1 MNKILR
7 ISMIAV
13 LALIA
18 NFSFAGVSTI
28 DFTKLSVKTVS
39 DVDNKENN
47 GYTFT
52 SGDFTFTAKK
62 NKGQAA
68 PTQNA
73 NSKDLRHYA
82 KNSITIS
89 GAKMT
94 KMVFTM
100 SEAGKRQWATVTASE
115 GTMTVDKTNG
125 TTTWENTNGSS
136 SVTLTVGDKNDN
148 GTNKSKTAGQFNVDK
163 VDITSDG
170 QGGGET
176 PTPPAEE
183 TKAENIA
190 AFKALA
196 SGTTATLTLKNAQ
209 VVYKNVYTTKKSG
222 ATNTE
227 YYVRDA
233 SGAIQFFNTDLELNV
248 NQVINGTVE
257 VTYSLF
263 NELPEATKTA
273 NTSAEKLTITDGETA
288 VPTKVTVADLTS
300 NKYLCDLVTVENA
313 NIISETS
320 GTYTNQYLTNGTDKV
335 MIYDKFKTEISI
347 TDGEGLDVTGILVTT
362 KLSGNIIK
370 ELAPISAPIPTGINN
385 ITTDATLENAPA
397 FNLAGQKVGKAY
409 KGVVIKAGKKFIQ
422 K

>member
-1 MNKILR
+1 
-7 ISMIAV
+7 MIAV

-18 NFSFAGVSTI
+18 NVSFAGVSTI
-28 DFTKLSVKTVS
+28 DFTKLAVKTVS
-39 DVDNKENN
+39 DENNKENN

-52 SGDFTFTAKK
+52 SGDFNFTTKK
-62 NKGQAA
+62 NNGQTA

-73 NSKDLRHYA
+73 NTKDLRHYA
-82 KNSITIS
+82 KNTITIS

-100 SEAGKRQWATVTASE
+100 SDAGKKQWATVTASE

-136 SVTLTVGDKNDN
+136 SVTLTVGDNNDFGSN
-148 GTNKSKTAGQFNVDK
+148 TKKKAGQFNVDK

-190 AFKALA
+190 AFKALT

-209 VVYKNVYTTKKSG
+209 VVYKNVYTTKSG

-248 NQVINGTVE
+248 NQIINGTVE
-257 VTYSLF
+257 VKYTLY
-263 NELPEATKTA
+263 NEMTEATKTA
-273 NTSAEKLTITDGETA
+273 NTSAEKLTITDGEAA
-288 VPTKVTVADLTS
+288 VPTKVTVADLTT

-320 GTYTNQYLTNGTDKV
+320 GTHTNQYLTNGTDKV
-335 MIYDKFKTEISI
+335 MIYDKFKTKTNI
-347 TDGEGLDVTGILVTT
+347 TDGEGFDVTGIFVTA

-370 ELAPISAPIPTGINN
+370 EFAPISAPVPTGINN
-385 ITTDATLENAPA
+385 ITTEAADANAPA
-397 FNLAGQKVGKAY
+397 YNLAGQKVGKEY

>member
-28 DFTKLSVKTVS
+28 DFTKLAVKTVS
-39 DVDNKENN
+39 DENNKENN

-52 SGDFTFTAKK
+52 SGDFNFTTKK
-62 NKGQAA
+62 NNGQTA

-73 NSKDLRHYA
+73 NTKDLRHYA
-82 KNSITIS
+82 KNTITIS

-100 SEAGKRQWATVTASE
+100 SDAGKKQWATVTASE

-136 SVTLTVGDKNDN
+136 SVTLTVGDNNDFGSN
-148 GTNKSKTAGQFNVDK
+148 TKKKAGQFNVDK

-209 VVYKNVYTTKKSG
+209 VVYKNVYTTKSG

-257 VTYSLF
+257 VTYSPF

-335 MIYDKFKTEISI
+335 MIYDKFKTKTNI
-347 TDGEGLDVTGILVTT
+347 TDGEGFDVTGIFVTA

-370 ELAPISAPIPTGINN
+370 EFAPISAPVPTGINN
-385 ITTDATLENAPA
+385 ITTEAADANAPA
-397 FNLAGQKVGKAY
+397 YNLAGQKVGKEY

>member
-1 MNKILR
+1 MIKILR

-18 NFSFAGVSTI
+18 NVSFAGVSTI
-28 DFTKLSVKTVS
+28 DFTKLAVKTVS
-39 DVDNKENN
+39 DENNKENN

-73 NSKDLRHYA
+73 STKDLRHYA
-82 KNSITIS
+82 KNTITIS

-100 SEAGKRQWATVTASE
+100 SDAGKKQWATVTASE

-136 SVTLTVGDKNDN
+136 SVTLTVGDKNDF
-148 GTNKSKTAGQFNVDK
+148 GTNKNKTAGQFNVDK

-209 VVYKNVYTTKKSG
+209 VVYKNVYTTKSG
-222 ATNTE
+222 TNTE

-257 VTYSLF
+257 VTYSPF
-263 NELPEATKTA
+263 NELPEAKKTA
-273 NTSAEKLTITDGETA
+273 NTSAEKLTITDGEAA

-335 MIYDKFKTEISI
+335 MIYNKFKTNVTISE
-347 TDGEGLDVTGILVTT
+347 GEGYDVTGVLVTA
-362 KLSGNIIK
+362 KLSGKIVK
-370 ELAPISAPIPTGINN
+370 ELAPISTPVPTGINN
-385 ITTDATLENAPA
+385 ITTEATDANAPA
-397 FNLAGQKVGKAY
+397 YNLSGQRVGKNA
-409 KGVVIKAGKKFIQ
+409 KGVLIKNGKKYVV

>member
-1 MNKILR
+1 MIKILR

-18 NFSFAGVSTI
+18 NVSFAGVSTI
-28 DFTKLSVKTVS
+28 DFTKLAVKTVS
-39 DVDNKENN
+39 DENNKENN

-68 PTQNA
+68 PTQNTS
-73 NSKDLRHYA
+73 SKDLRHYA
-82 KNSITIS
+82 KNTITIS

-100 SEAGKRQWATVTASE
+100 SGAGKKQWATVTASE

-136 SVTLTVGDKNDN
+136 SVTLTVGDKNDF
-148 GTNKSKTAGQFNVDK
+148 GTNKNKTAGQFNVDK

-209 VVYKNVYTTKKSG
+209 VVYKNVYTTKSG
-222 ATNTE
+222 TNTE

-257 VTYSLF
+257 VTYSPF
-263 NELPEATKTA
+263 NELPEAKKTA
-273 NTSAEKLTITDGETA
+273 NTSAEKLTITDGEAA

-335 MIYDKFKTEISI
+335 MIYNKFKTNVTISE
-347 TDGEGLDVTGILVTT
+347 GEGYDVTGVLVTA
-362 KLSGNIIK
+362 KLSGKIVK
-370 ELAPISAPIPTGINN
+370 ELAPISTPVPTGINN
-385 ITTDATLENAPA
+385 ITTEATDANAPA
-397 FNLAGQKVGKAY
+397 YNLAGQRVGKNA
-409 KGVVIKAGKKFIQ
+409 KGVLIKNGKKYVV

>member
-1 MNKILR
+1 MIKILR

-18 NFSFAGVSTI
+18 NVSFAGVSTI
-28 DFTKLSVKTVS
+28 DFTKLAVTTVS
-39 DVDNKENN
+39 DENNKENN

-62 NKGQAA
+62 NNGSTQ
-68 PTQNA
+68 PTKNA

-82 KNSITIS
+82 KNTIIIS

-94 KMVFTM
+94 KMVFTI
-100 SEAGKRQWATVTASE
+100 SNAGKSRWAKVTASE
-115 GTMTVDKTNG
+115 GTMTVDKTKG
-125 TTTWENTNGSS
+125 TATWENTVGSS
-136 SVTLTVGDKNDN
+136 SVTLTVGDKNEY
-148 GTNKSKTAGQFNVDK
+148 GTDAKTKAGQFNVDK

-196 SGTTATLTLKNAQ
+196 SGTTATLTLKDAQ
-209 VVYKNVYTTKKSG
+209 VVYKNVYTTKSG
-222 ATNTE
+222 TNTE

-257 VTYSLF
+257 VTYSPF
-263 NELPEATKTA
+263 NELPEAKKTA
-273 NTSAEKLTITDGETA
+273 NTSAEKLTITDGEAA
-288 VPTKVTVADLTS
+288 VPTKVIVADLTS

-335 MIYDKFKTEISI
+335 MIYDKFKTKTSI
-347 TDGEGLDVTGILVTT
+347 TDGEGLDVTGILVTA
-362 KLSGNIIK
+362 KLSGNIIN

>member
-28 DFTKLSVKTVS
+28 DFTKLAVKTVS
-39 DVDNKENN
+39 DENNKENN

-52 SGDFTFTAKK
+52 SGDFNFTTKK
-62 NKGQAA
+62 NNGQTA

-73 NSKDLRHYA
+73 NTKDLRHYA
-82 KNSITIS
+82 KNTITIS

-100 SEAGKRQWATVTASE
+100 SDAGKKQWATVTASE

-136 SVTLTVGDKNDN
+136 SVTLTVGDNNDFGSN
-148 GTNKSKTAGQFNVDK
+148 TKKKAGQFNVDK

-190 AFKALA
+190 AFKALT

-209 VVYKNVYTTKKSG
+209 VVYKNVYTTKSG

-257 VTYSLF
+257 VTYSPF

-335 MIYDKFKTEISI
+335 MIYDKFKTKTNI
-347 TDGEGLDVTGILVTT
+347 TDGEGFDVTGIFVTA

-370 ELAPISAPIPTGINN
+370 EFAPISAPVPTGINN
-385 ITTDATLENAPA
+385 ITTEATDANAPA
-397 FNLAGQKVGKAY
+397 YNLAGQKVGKAY

>member
-18 NFSFAGVSTI
+18 NVSFAQ
-28 DFTKLSVKTVS
+28 TV
-39 DVDNKENN
+39 V
-47 GYTFT
+47 
-52 SGDFTFTAKK
+52 TFTAETD
-62 NKGQAA
+62 KGSFDATETGTGAGADEITKDGVTIKTSNGAFAA
-68 PTQNA
+68 TDYKTQVAQYRIYKSATFTVSSTVGNITKVVITCTANGSAKQGPGCFTGDNYKASTGKEGTWSGNA
-73 NSKDLRHYA
+73 ASL
-82 KNSITIS
+82 TL
-89 GAKMT
+89 
-94 KMVFTM
+94 
-100 SEAGKRQWATVTASE
+100 TASNNQVRATKVE
-115 GTMTVDKTNG
+115 
-125 TTTWENTNGSS
+125 
-136 SVTLTVGDKNDN
+136 VTIGGET
-148 GTNKSKTAGQFNVDK
+148 
-163 VDITSDG
+163 
-170 QGGGET
+170 GGET

-209 VVYKNVYTTKKSG
+209 VVYKNVYTTKSG

-273 NTSAEKLTITDGETA
+273 NTSAEKLTITDGEAA

-300 NKYLCDLVTVENA
+300 DKYLCDLVTVENA

-335 MIYDKFKTEISI
+335 MIYDKFKTKTSI
-347 TDGEGLDVTGILVTT
+347 TDGEGFDVTGILITA

-370 ELAPISAPIPTGINN
+370 ELAPISAPVPTGINN
-385 ITTDATLENAPA
+385 ITTDAADADAPVY
-397 FNLAGQKVGKAY
+397 NLSGQRVGKNA
-409 KGVVIKAGKKFIQ
+409 KGVLIKNGKKYVV

>member
-18 NFSFAGVSTI
+18 NVSFAGVSTI
-28 DFTKLSVKTVS
+28 DFTKLAVKTVS
-39 DVDNKENN
+39 DENNKENN

-52 SGDFTFTAKK
+52 SGDFNFTTKK
-62 NKGQAA
+62 NNGQTA

-73 NSKDLRHYA
+73 STKDLRHYA
-82 KNSITIS
+82 KNTITIS
-89 GAKMT
+89 GAKMI

-100 SEAGKRQWATVTASE
+100 SNAGKKQWATVTASE

-136 SVTLTVGDKNDN
+136 SVTLTVGDNNDFGSN
-148 GTNKSKTAGQFNVDK
+148 TKKKAGQFNVDK

-190 AFKALA
+190 AFKALT

-209 VVYKNVYTTKKSG
+209 VVYKNVYTTKSG

-248 NQVINGTVE
+248 NQIINGTVE
-257 VTYSLF
+257 VKYTLY
-263 NELPEATKTA
+263 NEMTEATKTA
-273 NTSAEKLTITDGETA
+273 NTSAEKLTITDGEAA
-288 VPTKVTVADLTS
+288 VPTKVTVADLTT

-320 GTYTNQYLTNGTDKV
+320 GTHTNQYLTNGTDKV
-335 MIYDKFKTEISI
+335 MIYDKFKTKTNI
-347 TDGEGLDVTGILVTT
+347 TDGEGFDVTGILVTA

-370 ELAPISAPIPTGINN
+370 EFAPISAPVPTDINN
-385 ITTDATLENAPA
+385 ITTEAADANAPA
-397 FNLAGQKVGKAY
+397 YNLAGQKVGKAY

>member
-1 MNKILR
+1 MIKILR

-18 NFSFAGVSTI
+18 NVSFAGVSTI
-28 DFTKLSVKTVS
+28 DFTKLTVTTVS
-39 DVDNKENN
+39 DENNKENN

-62 NKGQAA
+62 NNGSTQ
-68 PTQNA
+68 PTKNA

-82 KNSITIS
+82 KNTIIIS

-94 KMVFTM
+94 KMVFTI
-100 SEAGKRQWATVTASE
+100 SNAGKSRWAKVTASE
-115 GTMTVDKTNG
+115 GTMTVDQTKG
-125 TTTWENTNGSS
+125 TATWENTVGSS
-136 SVTLTVGDKNDN
+136 SVTLTVGDKNEY
-148 GTNKSKTAGQFNVDK
+148 GTDAKTKAGQFNVDK

-209 VVYKNVYTTKKSG
+209 VVYKNVYTTKSG
-222 ATNTE
+222 TNTE

-257 VTYSLF
+257 VTYSPF
-263 NELPEATKTA
+263 NELPEAKKTA

-335 MIYDKFKTEISI
+335 MIYDKFKTKTNI
-347 TDGEGLDVTGILVTT
+347 TDGEGFDVTGIFVTAN
-362 KLSGNIIK
+362 LSGNIIK
-370 ELAPISAPIPTGINN
+370 ELAPISAPVPTGINN
-385 ITTDATLENAPA
+385 ITTEATDANAPVY
-397 FNLAGQKVGKAY
+397 NLSGQCVGKNA
-409 KGVVIKAGKKFIQ
+409 KGVLIKNGKKYVV

>member
-18 NFSFAGVSTI
+18 NVSFAGVSTI
-28 DFTKLSVKTVS
+28 DFTKLAVKTVS
-39 DVDNKENN
+39 DENNKENN

-52 SGDFTFTAKK
+52 SGDFNFTTKK
-62 NKGQAA
+62 NNGQTA

-73 NSKDLRHYA
+73 STKDLRHYA
-82 KNSITIS
+82 KNTITIS

-100 SEAGKRQWATVTASE
+100 SNAGKKQWATVTASE

-136 SVTLTVGDKNDN
+136 SVTLTVGDNNDFGSN
-148 GTNKSKTAGQFNVDK
+148 TKKKAGQFNVDK

-190 AFKALA
+190 AFKALT

-209 VVYKNVYTTKKSG
+209 VVYKNVYTTKSG

-257 VTYSLF
+257 VTYSPF

-273 NTSAEKLTITDGETA
+273 NTSAEKLTITDGEAA
-288 VPTKVTVADLTS
+288 VPTKVTVADLTT

-320 GTYTNQYLTNGTDKV
+320 GTHTNQYLTNGTDKV
-335 MIYDKFKTEISI
+335 MIYDKFKTKTNI
-347 TDGEGLDVTGILVTT
+347 TDGEGFDVTGILVTA

-370 ELAPISAPIPTGINN
+370 EFAPISAPVPTDINN
-385 ITTDATLENAPA
+385 ITTEAADANAPA
-397 FNLAGQKVGKAY
+397 YNLAGQKVGKAY

>member
-1 MNKILR
+1 MIKILR

-18 NFSFAGVSTI
+18 NVSFAGVSTI
-28 DFTKLSVKTVS
+28 DFTKLAVKTVS
-39 DVDNKENN
+39 DENNKENN

-73 NSKDLRHYA
+73 NTKDLRHYA
-82 KNSITIS
+82 KNTITIS

-100 SEAGKRQWATVTASE
+100 SDAGKKQWATVTASE

-136 SVTLTVGDKNDN
+136 SVTLTVGDKNDF
-148 GTNKSKTAGQFNVDK
+148 GTNKNKTAGQFNVDK

-209 VVYKNVYTTKKSG
+209 VVYKNVYTTKSG
-222 ATNTE
+222 TNTE

-257 VTYSLF
+257 VTYSPF
-263 NELPEATKTA
+263 NELPEAKKTA

-320 GTYTNQYLTNGTDKV
+320 GAYTNQYLTNGTDKV
-335 MIYDKFKTEISI
+335 MIYNKFKTNVTISE
-347 TDGEGLDVTGILVTT
+347 GEGYDVTGVLVTA
-362 KLSGNIIK
+362 KLSGKIVK
-370 ELAPISAPIPTGINN
+370 ELAPISTPVPTGINN
-385 ITTDATLENAPA
+385 ITTEATDANAPA
-397 FNLAGQKVGKAY
+397 YNLAGQRVGKNA
-409 KGVVIKAGKKFIQ
+409 KGVLIKNGKKYVV

>member
-18 NFSFAGVSTI
+18 NFSYAGVSTI
-28 DFTKLSVKTVS
+28 DFTKLAVKIVS
-39 DVDNKENN
+39 DENNKENN

-62 NKGQAA
+62 NNGQTP
-68 PTQNA
+68 PTQNTT
-73 NSKDLRHYA
+73 SKDLRHYA
-82 KNSITIS
+82 KNTITIS

-94 KMVFTM
+94 KMVFTI
-100 SEAGKRQWATVTASE
+100 SKAGKKQWAIVTASE
-115 GTMTVDKTNG
+115 GTMTVDVNSG
-125 TTTWENTNGSS
+125 TATWENTNGSS
-136 SVTLTVGDKNDN
+136 SVTLTVGDNNDFGSN
-148 GTNKSKTAGQFNVDK
+148 TKKKAGQFNVDK

-196 SGTTATLTLKNAQ
+196 SGTTATLTLKDAQ
-209 VVYKNVYTTKKSG
+209 VFYKNVYTTKSG

-257 VTYSLF
+257 VTYSPF
-263 NELPEATKTA
+263 NELPEAKKTA

-335 MIYDKFKTEISI
+335 MIYDKFKTKTNI
-347 TDGEGLDVTGILVTT
+347 TDGEGFDVTGIFVTA

-370 ELAPISAPIPTGINN
+370 EFAPISAPVPTGINN
-385 ITTDATLENAPA
+385 ITTEATDANAPA
-397 FNLAGQKVGKAY
+397 YNLAGQKVGKEY

>member
-18 NFSFAGVSTI
+18 NVSFAGVSTI
-28 DFTKLSVKTVS
+28 DFTKLTATTVS
-39 DVDNKENN
+39 DENNKENN

-62 NKGQAA
+62 NNGSTQ
-68 PTQNA
+68 PIQNA
-73 NSKDLRHYA
+73 STKDLRHYA
-82 KNSITIS
+82 KNTLTIS

-94 KMVFTM
+94 KMVFTI
-100 SEAGKRQWATVTASE
+100 SKAGKSRWAKVTASE
-115 GTMTVDKTNG
+115 GTMTVDQTKG
-125 TTTWENTNGSS
+125 TATWENTVGSS
-136 SVTLTVGDKNDN
+136 SVTLTVGDKNEY
-148 GTNKSKTAGQFNVDK
+148 GTDAKTKAGQFNVDK

-209 VVYKNVYTTKKSG
+209 VVYKNVYTTKSG
-222 ATNTE
+222 TNTE

-233 SGAIQFFNTDLELNV
+233 SGAIQFFNTGLELNV

-257 VTYSLF
+257 VTYSPY
-263 NELPEATKTA
+263 NEMPEAKKTA
-273 NTSAEKLTITDGETA
+273 NTSAEKLTITDGEAA

-300 NKYLCDLVTVENA
+300 DKYLCDLVTVENV
-313 NIISETS
+313 NITTEKE
-320 GTYTNQYLTNGTDKV
+320 GTYTNNYLVSGDDKV
-335 MIYDKFKTEISI
+335 MIYDKFKTNVTISE
-347 TDGEGLDVTGILVTT
+347 GEGYDVTGVLVTA
-362 KLSGNIIK
+362 KLSGKIVK
-370 ELAPISAPIPTGINN
+370 ELAPISTPVPTGINN
-385 ITTDATLENAPA
+385 ITTEATDANAPA
-397 FNLAGQKVGKAY
+397 YNLAGQRVGKNA
-409 KGVVIKAGKKFIQ
+409 KGVLIKNGKKYVV

>member
-28 DFTKLSVKTVS
+28 DFTKLAVKTVS
-39 DVDNKENN
+39 DENNKENN

-52 SGDFTFTAKK
+52 SGDFNFTTKK
-62 NKGQAA
+62 NNGQTA
-68 PTQNA
+68 PTQNT
-73 NSKDLRHYA
+73 NTKDLRHYA
-82 KNSITIS
+82 KNTITIS

-100 SEAGKRQWATVTASE
+100 SDAGKKQWATVTASE

-136 SVTLTVGDKNDN
+136 SVTLTVGDNNDFGSN
-148 GTNKSKTAGQFNVDK
+148 TKKKAGQFNVDK

-190 AFKALA
+190 AFKALT

-209 VVYKNVYTTKKSG
+209 VVYKNVYTTKSG

-227 YYVRDA
+227 YYVCDA

-257 VTYSLF
+257 VTYSPF
-263 NELPEATKTA
+263 NELPEAKKTA
-273 NTSAEKLTITDGETA
+273 NTSAEKLTITDGEAA
-288 VPTKVTVADLTS
+288 VPTKVTVADLTT

-320 GTYTNQYLTNGTDKV
+320 GTHTNQYLTNGTDKV
-335 MIYDKFKTEISI
+335 MIYDKFKTKTNI
-347 TDGEGLDVTGILVTT
+347 TDGEGFDVTGILVTA

-370 ELAPISAPIPTGINN
+370 EFAPISAPVPTGINN
-385 ITTDATLENAPA
+385 ITTEATDANAPA
-397 FNLAGQKVGKAY
+397 YNLAGQKVGKEY

>member
-1 MNKILR
+1 
-7 ISMIAV
+7 MIAV

-18 NFSFAGVSTI
+18 NVSFAGVSTI
-28 DFTKLSVKTVS
+28 DFTKLTVKTVS
-39 DVDNKENN
+39 DENNKENN

-52 SGDFTFTAKK
+52 SGDFNFTTKK
-62 NKGQAA
+62 NNGQNA

-73 NSKDLRHYA
+73 NTKDLRHYA
-82 KNSITIS
+82 KNTIIIS

-100 SEAGKRQWATVTASE
+100 SDAGKKQWATVTASE

-136 SVTLTVGDKNDN
+136 SVTLTVGDNNDFGSN
-148 GTNKSKTAGQFNVDK
+148 TKKKAGQFNVNK

-176 PTPPAEE
+176 PTPPVEE

-196 SGTTATLTLKNAQ
+196 SGTTATLTLKDAQ
-209 VVYKNVYTTKKSG
+209 VFYKNVYTTKSG

-263 NELPEATKTA
+263 NELPEAKKTA
-273 NTSAEKLTITDGETA
+273 NTSAEKLTITDGEAA

-335 MIYDKFKTEISI
+335 MIYDKFKTKTSI
-347 TDGEGLDVTGILVTT
+347 TDGEGLDVTGILVTA
-362 KLSGNIIK
+362 KLGDNTIK
-370 ELAPISAPIPTGINN
+370 ELAPISAPVPTGINS
-385 ITTDATLENAPA
+385 ITTDAADANAPVY
-397 FNLAGQKVGKAY
+397 NLAGQKVGKEY

>member
-28 DFTKLSVKTVS
+28 DFTKLTVKAVS
-39 DVDNKENN
+39 DENNKENN

-52 SGDFTFTAKK
+52 SGDFNFTTKK
-62 NKGQAA
+62 NKGQNA

-73 NSKDLRHYA
+73 STKDLRHYA
-82 KNSITIS
+82 KNTITIS

-100 SEAGKRQWATVTASE
+100 SDAGKRQWATVTASE

-136 SVTLTVGDKNDN
+136 SVTLTVGDKNDFGSN
-148 GTNKSKTAGQFNVDK
+148 TTKKAGQFNVDK

-170 QGGGET
+170 QAGGET

-196 SGTTATLTLKNAQ
+196 SGTTATLTLKDAQ
-209 VVYKNVYTTKKSG
+209 VLYKNVYTTKSG
-222 ATNTE
+222 ETNTE

-248 NQVINGTVE
+248 NQ
-257 VTYSLF
+257 
-263 NELPEATKTA
+263 
-273 NTSAEKLTITDGETA
+273 
-288 VPTKVTVADLTS
+288 
-300 NKYLCDLVTVENA
+300 
-313 NIISETS
+313 II
-320 GTYTNQYLTNGTDKV
+320 NGTDKV
-335 MIYDKFKTEISI
+335 MIYDKFKTKTSI
-347 TDGEGLDVTGILVTT
+347 TNGEGFDVTGILVTA

-370 ELAPISAPIPTGINN
+370 ELAPISAPVPTGINS
-385 ITTDATLENAPA
+385 ITTDAADVNAPA
-397 FNLAGQKVGKAY
+397 YNLAGQKVGKEY

>member
-18 NFSFAGVSTI
+18 NVSFAGVSTI

-39 DVDNKENN
+39 DADNKENN
-47 GYTFT
+47 GYSFT

-62 NKGQAA
+62 NNGQIA
-68 PTQNA
+68 PTQNG

-100 SEAGKRQWATVTASE
+100 SEAGKKQWATVTASE

-136 SVTLTVGDKNDN
+136 SVTLTVGDNNDFGSN
-148 GTNKSKTAGQFNVDK
+148 TKKKAGQFNVDK

-209 VVYKNVYTTKKSG
+209 VVYKNVYTTKSG

-257 VTYSLF
+257 VTYSPF

-347 TDGEGLDVTGILVTT
+347 TDGEGLDVTGILVTA
-362 KLSGNIIK
+362 KLSGVVTK

-409 KGVVIKAGKKFIQ
+409 KGVVIKAGKKFVQ

>member
-7 ISMIAV
+7 YSFIAL
-13 LALIA
+13 LAFICDFA
-18 NFSFAGVSTI
+18 FAGVSTI
-28 DFTKLSVKTVS
+28 DFTKLTVKAVS
-39 DVDNKENN
+39 DENNKENN

-62 NKGQAA
+62 NNGQNA
-68 PTQNA
+68 PTKNA
-73 NSKDLRHYA
+73 SAKDLRHYA

-94 KMVFTM
+94 KMVFTI
-100 SEAGKRQWATVTASE
+100 SNAGKKQWAIVTASE
-115 GTMTVDKTNG
+115 GTMTVDQTKG
-125 TTTWENTNGSS
+125 TATWENTVGSS
-136 SVTLTVGDKNDN
+136 SVTLTVGDKNEY
-148 GTNKSKTAGQFNVDK
+148 GTAEKTKAGQFNVDK

-176 PTPPAEE
+176 PTPPVEE

-209 VVYKNVYTTKKSG
+209 VVYKNVYKTKSG
-222 ATNTE
+222 TNTE

-233 SGAIQFFNTDLELNV
+233 SGAIQFFNTGLELNV

-257 VTYSLF
+257 VTYSPF
-263 NELPEATKTA
+263 NELPEAKKTA

-288 VPTKVTVADLTS
+288 VPTKVTVADLTT
-300 NKYLCDLVTVENA
+300 NKYLCDLVTVENV
-313 NIISETS
+313 NITTEKED
-320 GTYTNQYLTNGTDKV
+320 TYTNNYLVSGDDKV
-335 MIYDKFKTEISI
+335 MVYDKFKTKVAI
-347 TDGEGLDVTGILVTT
+347 TDGEGYDVTGILVTA
-362 KLSGNIIK
+362 KLSGNVVN
-370 ELAPISAPIPTGINN
+370 ELAPISAPVPTGINH
-385 ITTDATLENAPA
+385 ITTDAADADAPVY
-397 FNLAGQKVGKAY
+397 NLSGQRVGKNA
-409 KGVVIKAGKKFIQ
+409 KGVLVKNGKKYVV

>member
-18 NFSFAGVSTI
+18 NVSFAGVSTI

-39 DVDNKENN
+39 DADNKENN
-47 GYTFT
+47 GYSFT

-62 NKGQAA
+62 NNGQTA
-68 PTQNA
+68 PTQNG

-100 SEAGKRQWATVTASE
+100 SEAGKKQWATVTASE

-136 SVTLTVGDKNDN
+136 SVTLTVGDNNDFGSN
-148 GTNKSKTAGQFNVDK
+148 TKKKAGQFNVDK

-209 VVYKNVYTTKKSG
+209 VVYKNVYTTKSG

-248 NQVINGTVE
+248 NQIINGTVE
-257 VTYSLF
+257 VKYTLY
-263 NELPEATKTA
+263 NEMTEATKTA

-347 TDGEGLDVTGILVTT
+347 TDGEGLDVSGILVTA
-362 KLSGNIIK
+362 KLSGVVTK

-409 KGVVIKAGKKFIQ
+409 KGVVIKAGKKFVQ

>member
-68 PTQNA
+68 PTKNA

-100 SEAGKRQWATVTASE
+100 SEAGKKQWATVTASE

-209 VVYKNVYTTKKSG
+209 VVYKNVYTTKSG

-233 SGAIQFFNTDLELNV
+233 SGAIQFYNTGLDLKV
-248 NQVINGTVE
+248 NQILNGTVE
-257 VTYSLF
+257 VKYSPF
-263 NELPEATKTA
+263 NDMPEAAKST
-273 NTSAEKLTITDGETA
+273 NTSAEKLTITDGEAA
-288 VPTKVTVADLTS
+288 VPTKVTVADLATD
-300 NKYLCDLVTVENA
+300 KYLCDLVTVENV
-313 NIISETS
+313 NITTEEE
-320 GTYTNQYLTNGTDKV
+320 GNYTNNYLVSGDDKV
-335 MIYDKFKTEISI
+335 MIYDKFKTNVTIS
-347 TDGEGLDVTGILVTT
+347 DGEGFDVTGVLVTA
-362 KLSGNIIK
+362 KLSGKIVK
-370 ELAPISAPIPTGINN
+370 ELAPISAPVPTGINN
-385 ITTDATLENAPA
+385 ITTETTDANAPA
-397 FNLAGQKVGKAY
+397 YNLSGQRVGKNA
-409 KGVVIKAGKKFIQ
+409 KGVLIKNGKKYVV

>member
-1 MNKILR
+1 MIKILR

-18 NFSFAGVSTI
+18 NVSFAGVSTI
-28 DFTKLSVKTVS
+28 DFTKLTVTTVS
-39 DVDNKENN
+39 DENNKENN

-62 NKGQAA
+62 NNGSTQ
-68 PTQNA
+68 PTKNA

-82 KNSITIS
+82 KNTIIIS

-94 KMVFTM
+94 KMVFTI
-100 SEAGKRQWATVTASE
+100 SNAGKSRWAKVTASE
-115 GTMTVDKTNG
+115 GTMTVDQTKG
-125 TTTWENTNGSS
+125 TATWENTVGSS
-136 SVTLTVGDKNDN
+136 SVTLTVGDKNEY
-148 GTNKSKTAGQFNVDK
+148 GTDAKTKAGQFNVDK

-209 VVYKNVYTTKKSG
+209 VVYKNVYTTKSG
-222 ATNTE
+222 TNTE

-257 VTYSLF
+257 VTYSPF
-263 NELPEATKTA
+263 NELPEAKKTA

-335 MIYDKFKTEISI
+335 MIYNKFKTNVTISE
-347 TDGEGLDVTGILVTT
+347 GEGYDVTGVLVTA
-362 KLSGNIIK
+362 KLSGNIVK
-370 ELAPISAPIPTGINN
+370 ELAPISAPVPTGINN
-385 ITTDATLENAPA
+385 ITTEATDANAPVY
-397 FNLAGQKVGKAY
+397 NLSGQCVGKNA
-409 KGVVIKAGKKFIQ
+409 KGVLIKNGKKYVV

>member
-18 NFSFAGVSTI
+18 NVSFAGVSTI
-28 DFTKLSVKTVS
+28 DFTKLAVKTVS
-39 DVDNKENN
+39 DENNKENN

-52 SGDFTFTAKK
+52 SGDFNFTTKK
-62 NKGQAA
+62 NNGQTA

-73 NSKDLRHYA
+73 STKDLRHYA
-82 KNSITIS
+82 KNTITIS

-100 SEAGKRQWATVTASE
+100 SDAGKKQWATVTASE

-136 SVTLTVGDKNDN
+136 SVTLTVGDNNDFGSN
-148 GTNKSKTAGQFNVDK
+148 TKKKAGQFNVDK

-190 AFKALA
+190 AFKALT

-209 VVYKNVYTTKKSG
+209 VVYKNVYTTKSG
-222 ATNTE
+222 TTNTE

-248 NQVINGTVE
+248 NQIINGTVE
-257 VTYSLF
+257 VKYTLY
-263 NELPEATKTA
+263 NEMTEATKTA
-273 NTSAEKLTITDGETA
+273 NTSAEKLTITDGEAA
-288 VPTKVTVADLTS
+288 VPTKVTVADLTT

-320 GTYTNQYLTNGTDKV
+320 GTHTNQYLTNGTDKV
-335 MIYDKFKTEISI
+335 MIYDKFKTKTNI
-347 TDGEGLDVTGILVTT
+347 TDGEGFDVTGILVTA

-370 ELAPISAPIPTGINN
+370 EFAPISAPVPTGINN
-385 ITTDATLENAPA
+385 ITTEAADANAPA
-397 FNLAGQKVGKAY
+397 YNLAGQKVGKEY

>member
-1 MNKILR
+1 MIKILR

-18 NFSFAGVSTI
+18 NVSFAGVSTI
-28 DFTKLSVKTVS
+28 DFTKLAVKTVS
-39 DVDNKENN
+39 DENNKENN

-73 NSKDLRHYA
+73 NTKDLRHYA
-82 KNSITIS
+82 KNTITIS

-100 SEAGKRQWATVTASE
+100 SDAGKKQWATVTASE

-136 SVTLTVGDKNDN
+136 SVTLTVGDNNDFGSN
-148 GTNKSKTAGQFNVDK
+148 TKKKAGQFNVDK

-209 VVYKNVYTTKKSG
+209 VVYKNVYTTKLG

-248 NQVINGTVE
+248 NQIINGTVE
-257 VTYSLF
+257 VKYTLF

-300 NKYLCDLVTVENA
+300 NKYLCDLLTVENA

-335 MIYDKFKTEISI
+335 MIYDKFKTKTNI
-347 TDGEGLDVTGILVTT
+347 TDGEGFDVTGIFVTA

-370 ELAPISAPIPTGINN
+370 EFAPISAPVPTGINN
-385 ITTDATLENAPA
+385 ITTEATDANAPA
-397 FNLAGQKVGKAY
+397 YNLSGQRVGKNA
-409 KGVVIKAGKKFIQ
+409 KGVLIKNGKKYVV

>member
-18 NFSFAGVSTI
+18 NVSFAGVSTI

-39 DVDNKENN
+39 DADNKENN
-47 GYTFT
+47 GYSFT

-62 NKGQAA
+62 NNGQTA
-68 PTQNA
+68 PTQNG

-100 SEAGKRQWATVTASE
+100 SEAGKKQWATVTASE

-136 SVTLTVGDKNDN
+136 SVTLTVGDNNDFGSN
-148 GTNKSKTAGQFNVDK
+148 TKKKAGQFNVDK

-209 VVYKNVYTTKKSG
+209 VVYKNVYTTKSG

-257 VTYSLF
+257 VTYSPF

-347 TDGEGLDVTGILVTT
+347 TDGEGLDVTGILVTA
-362 KLSGNIIK
+362 KLSGVVTK

-409 KGVVIKAGKKFIQ
+409 KGVVIKAGKKFVQ

>member
-28 DFTKLSVKTVS
+28 DFTKLAVKTVS
-39 DVDNKENN
+39 DENNKENN

-52 SGDFTFTAKK
+52 SGDFNFTTKK
-62 NKGQAA
+62 NNGQTA
-68 PTQNA
+68 PTQNT
-73 NSKDLRHYA
+73 NTKDLRHYA
-82 KNSITIS
+82 KNTITIS
-89 GAKMT
+89 GVKMT

-100 SEAGKRQWATVTASE
+100 SDAGKKQWATVTASE

-136 SVTLTVGDKNDN
+136 SVTLTVGDNNDFGSN
-148 GTNKSKTAGQFNVDK
+148 TKKKAGQFNVDK

-190 AFKALA
+190 AFKALT

-209 VVYKNVYTTKKSG
+209 VVYKNVYTTKSG

-257 VTYSLF
+257 VTYSPF
-263 NELPEATKTA
+263 NELPEAKKTA
-273 NTSAEKLTITDGETA
+273 NTSAEKLTITDGEAA
-288 VPTKVTVADLTS
+288 VPTKVTVADLTT

-320 GTYTNQYLTNGTDKV
+320 GTHTNQYLTNGTDKV
-335 MIYDKFKTEISI
+335 MIYDKFKTKTNI
-347 TDGEGLDVTGILVTT
+347 TDGEGFDVTGILVTA

-370 ELAPISAPIPTGINN
+370 EFAPISAPVPTGINN
-385 ITTDATLENAPA
+385 ITTEATDANAPA
-397 FNLAGQKVGKAY
+397 YNLAGQKVGKEY
-409 KGVVIKAGKKFIQ
+409 KGVVIKACKKFIQ

>member
-1 MNKILR
+1 MIKILR

-18 NFSFAGVSTI
+18 NVSFAGVSTI
-28 DFTKLSVKTVS
+28 DFTKLAVKTVS
-39 DVDNKENN
+39 DENNKENN

-73 NSKDLRHYA
+73 NTKDLRHYA
-82 KNSITIS
+82 KNTITIS

-100 SEAGKRQWATVTASE
+100 SDAGKKQWATVTASE

-136 SVTLTVGDKNDN
+136 SVTLTVGDKNDF
-148 GTNKSKTAGQFNVDK
+148 GTNKNKTAGQFNVDK

-209 VVYKNVYTTKKSG
+209 VVYKNVYTTKSG
-222 ATNTE
+222 TNTE

-257 VTYSLF
+257 VTYSPF
-263 NELPEATKTA
+263 NELPEAKKTA

-288 VPTKVTVADLTS
+288 VPTKVTVADLTT
-300 NKYLCDLVTVENA
+300 NKYLCDLVTVENV
-313 NIISETS
+313 NITTEKE
-320 GTYTNQYLTNGTDKV
+320 GTYTNNYLVSGDDKV
-335 MIYDKFKTEISI
+335 KIYDKFKTNVTISE
-347 TDGEGLDVTGILVTT
+347 GEGYDVTGVLVTA
-362 KLSGNIIK
+362 KLSGKIVK
-370 ELAPISAPIPTGINN
+370 ELAPISAPVATGINH
-385 ITTDATLENAPA
+385 ISTAVDSADAPVY
-397 FNLAGQKVGKAY
+397 NLSGQRVGKNA
-409 KGVVIKAGKKFIQ
+409 KGVLIKNGKKYVV

>member
-1 MNKILR
+1 
-7 ISMIAV
+7 MIAV

-18 NFSFAGVSTI
+18 NVSFAGVSTI
-28 DFTKLSVKTVS
+28 DFTKLAVKTVS
-39 DVDNKENN
+39 DENNKENN

-52 SGDFTFTAKK
+52 SGDFNFTTKK
-62 NKGQAA
+62 NNGQTA

-73 NSKDLRHYA
+73 STKDLRHYA
-82 KNSITIS
+82 KNTITIS

-100 SEAGKRQWATVTASE
+100 SDAGKKQWATVTASE

-136 SVTLTVGDKNDN
+136 SVTLTVGDNNDFGSN
-148 GTNKSKTAGQFNVDK
+148 TKKKAGQFNVDK

-190 AFKALA
+190 AFKALT

-209 VVYKNVYTTKKSG
+209 VVYKNVYTTKSG

-248 NQVINGTVE
+248 NQIINGTVE
-257 VTYSLF
+257 VKYTLY
-263 NELPEATKTA
+263 NEMTEATKTA
-273 NTSAEKLTITDGETA
+273 KTSAEKLTITDGEAA
-288 VPTKVTVADLTS
+288 VPTKVTVADLTT

-320 GTYTNQYLTNGTDKV
+320 GTHTNQYLTNGTDKV
-335 MIYDKFKTEISI
+335 MIYDKFKTKTNI
-347 TDGEGLDVTGILVTT
+347 TDGEGFDVTGILVTA

-370 ELAPISAPIPTGINN
+370 EFAPISAPVPTGINN
-385 ITTDATLENAPA
+385 ITTEAADANAPA
-397 FNLAGQKVGKAY
+397 YNLAGQKVSESY
-409 KGVVIKAGKKFIQ
+409 KGVVIKAGKKFVQ

>member
-1 MNKILR
+1 MIKILR

-18 NFSFAGVSTI
+18 NVSFAGVSTI
-28 DFTKLSVKTVS
+28 DFTKLAVKTVS
-39 DVDNKENN
+39 DENNKENN

-52 SGDFTFTAKK
+52 SGDFTFSAKK
-62 NKGQAA
+62 NKGQVA

-73 NSKDLRHYA
+73 NTKDLRHYA
-82 KNSITIS
+82 KNTITIS

-100 SEAGKRQWATVTASE
+100 SDAGKKQWATVTASE

-136 SVTLTVGDKNDN
+136 SVTLTVGDNNDFGSN
-148 GTNKSKTAGQFNVDK
+148 TKKKAGQFNVDK

-196 SGTTATLTLKNAQ
+196 SGTTATLTLKDAQ
-209 VVYKNVYTTKKSG
+209 VVYKNVYTTKSG
-222 ATNTE
+222 TNTE

-233 SGAIQFFNTDLELNV
+233 SGAILFFNTDLELNV

-257 VTYSLF
+257 VTYSPF
-263 NELPEATKTA
+263 NELPQAKKTA
-273 NTSAEKLTITDGETA
+273 NTSAEKLTITDGKAA

-335 MIYDKFKTEISI
+335 MIYNKFKTNVTISE
-347 TDGEGLDVTGILVTT
+347 GEGYDVTGVLVTA
-362 KLSGNIIK
+362 KLSGKIVK
-370 ELAPISAPIPTGINN
+370 ELAPISTPVPTGINN
-385 ITTDATLENAPA
+385 ITTEATDANAPA
-397 FNLAGQKVGKAY
+397 YNLAGQRVGKNA
-409 KGVVIKAGKKFIQ
+409 KGVLIKNGKKYVV

>member
-18 NFSFAGVSTI
+18 NVSFAGVSTI
-28 DFTKLSVKTVS
+28 DFTKLAVKTVS
-39 DVDNKENN
+39 DENNKENN

-52 SGDFTFTAKK
+52 SGDFNFTTKK
-62 NKGQAA
+62 NNGQTA

-73 NSKDLRHYA
+73 STKDLRHYA
-82 KNSITIS
+82 KNTITIS

-100 SEAGKRQWATVTASE
+100 SDAGKKQWATVTASE

-136 SVTLTVGDKNDN
+136 SVTLTVGDNNDFGSN
-148 GTNKSKTAGQFNVDK
+148 TKKKAGQFNVDK

-196 SGTTATLTLKNAQ
+196 NGTTATLTLKNAQ
-209 VVYKNVYTTKKSG
+209 VVYKNVYTTKSG

-248 NQVINGTVE
+248 NQIINGTVE
-257 VTYSLF
+257 VKYTLY
-263 NELPEATKTA
+263 NEMTEATKTA

-320 GTYTNQYLTNGTDKV
+320 GTHTNQYLTNGTDKV
-335 MIYDKFKTEISI
+335 MIYDKFKTKTNI
-347 TDGEGLDVTGILVTT
+347 TDGEGFDVTGILVTA

-370 ELAPISAPIPTGINN
+370 EFAPISAPVPTGINN
-385 ITTDATLENAPA
+385 ITTEAADANAPA
-397 FNLAGQKVGKAY
+397 YNLAGQKVGKEY

>member
-18 NFSFAGVSTI
+18 NVSFAGVSTI
-28 DFTKLSVKTVS
+28 DFTKLAVKTVS
-39 DVDNKENN
+39 DENNKENN

-52 SGDFTFTAKK
+52 SGDFNFTTKK
-62 NKGQAA
+62 NNGQTA

-73 NSKDLRHYA
+73 NTKDLRHYA
-82 KNSITIS
+82 KNTITIS

-100 SEAGKRQWATVTASE
+100 SDAGKKQWATVTASE

-136 SVTLTVGDKNDN
+136 SVTLTVGDNNDFGSN
-148 GTNKSKTAGQFNVDK
+148 TKKKAGQFNVDK

-190 AFKALA
+190 AFKALT

-209 VVYKNVYTTKKSG
+209 VVYKNVYTTKSG

-248 NQVINGTVE
+248 NQIINGTVE
-257 VTYSLF
+257 VKYTLY
-263 NELPEATKTA
+263 NEMTEATKTA
-273 NTSAEKLTITDGETA
+273 NTSAEKLTITDGEAA
-288 VPTKVTVADLTS
+288 VPTKVTVADLTT

-320 GTYTNQYLTNGTDKV
+320 GTHTNQYLTNGTDKV
-335 MIYDKFKTEISI
+335 MIYDKFKTKTNI
-347 TDGEGLDVTGILVTT
+347 TDGEGFDVTGILVTA

-370 ELAPISAPIPTGINN
+370 EFAPISAPVPTGINN
-385 ITTDATLENAPA
+385 ITTEAADANAPA
-397 FNLAGQKVGKAY
+397 YNLAGQKVSTSY
-409 KGVVIKAGKKFIQ
+409 KGVVIKAGKKFVQ

>member
-7 ISMIAV
+7 LSFIAV

-18 NFSFAGVSTI
+18 NFSFGQ
-28 DFTKLSVKTVS
+28 TV
-39 DVDNKENN
+39 V
-47 GYTFT
+47 
-52 SGDFTFTAKK
+52 TFTAETD
-62 NKGQAA
+62 KGSFDATDTGTGAGADEITKDGVTIKTSNGAFAA
-68 PTQNA
+68 TDYKTKAAQYRIYKSATFTVSSTVGNITKVVITCTA
-73 NSKDLRHYA
+73 NGSA
-82 KNSITIS
+82 KQ
-89 GAKMT
+89 GPGC
-94 KMVFTM
+94 FT
-100 SEAGKRQWATVTASE
+100 GDNYTASTGKE
-115 GTMTVDKTNG
+115 GTWSGNAA
-125 TTTWENTNGSS
+125 SL
-136 SVTLTVGDKNDN
+136 TLTASNNQVRA
-148 GTNKSKTAGQFNVDK
+148 TK
-163 VDITSDG
+163 VEVTIG
-170 QGGGET
+170 GEAGGET

-209 VVYKNVYTTKKSG
+209 VVYKNVYTTKSG
-222 ATNTE
+222 TNTE

-257 VTYSLF
+257 VTYSPF
-263 NELPEATKTA
+263 NELPEAKKTA

-335 MIYDKFKTEISI
+335 MIYNKFKTNVTISE
-347 TDGEGLDVTGILVTT
+347 GEGYDVTGVLVTA
-362 KLSGNIIK
+362 KLSGKIVK
-370 ELAPISAPIPTGINN
+370 ELAPISTPVPTGINN
-385 ITTDATLENAPA
+385 ITTEATDANAPA
-397 FNLAGQKVGKAY
+397 YNLAGQCVGKNA
-409 KGVVIKAGKKFIQ
+409 KGVLIKNGKKYVV